1 MSGFQEVGSVPAE
14 WWQVAGALGPLAV
27 LVAAAIGAYMAWRT
41 VQQKAVADNR
51 AEWWKRTQWALDQA
65 LGPNANGRALG
76 LATLAVL
83 ARSPLAAPDELELL
97 DIAWKSVT
105 PEAGGTTAGT
115 QAPRQVLGAG
125 GHQAA
130 EERRVQAAAARLRVA
145 LDGRLGRATP
155 PAIQALAGKRD

>member
-1 MSGFQEVGSVPAE
+1 MSSFQALGSAPAE

-27 LVAAAIGAYMAWRT
+27 LVAAFIGALMAWRT

-65 LGPNANGRALG
+65 LRPDPTTKTLG

-97 DIAWKSVT
+97 DIAWKSVM
-105 PEAGGTTAGT
+105 PEPGGAAGSEAAR
-115 QAPRQVLGAG
+115 QAFGPRG
-125 GHQAA
+125 GQDEA
-130 EERRVQAAAARLRVA
+130 ERRVQTAAARLRVA
-145 LDGRLGRATP
+145 LDGRLGRPTP
-155 PAIQALAGKRD
+155 PATQALAGGVD